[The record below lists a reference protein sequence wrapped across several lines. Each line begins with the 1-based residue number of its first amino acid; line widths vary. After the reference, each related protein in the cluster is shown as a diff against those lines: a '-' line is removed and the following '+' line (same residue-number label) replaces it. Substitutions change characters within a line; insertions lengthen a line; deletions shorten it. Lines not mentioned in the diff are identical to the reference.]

1 MTSKRNAKRSSDSM
15 RNLLKVPAIDQ
26 LTDSAQVISLLV
38 ETMNRVNELQEQ
50 CDQHDERIAEKD
62 EEI

>member
-1 MTSKRNAKRSSDSM
+1 MKSQRNKKRSSDSM
-15 RNLLKVPAIDQ
+15 RNLLKVPTIDQ
-26 LTDSAQVISLLV
+26 VVSLLI